1 MPKFKKFKC
10 DILSNFQTLCLDDK
24 RQAMI
29 SDNVGH
35 LTVSMISISIQDWEQ
50 KSQATDGLIWGVKE
64 DLTLM
69 TIKRIRGWCNKTT
82 NF

>member
-1 MPKFKKFKC
+1 MPKFKC
-10 DILSNFQTLCLDDK
+10 DILGDFQTLCLDDK

-35 LTVSMISISIQDWEQ
+35 VTVSMISISIQDWEQ
-50 KSQATDGLIWGVKE
+50 KSQATNGLIRGVKE